1 MYSIWT
7 MRIFWKNTGLSKPQA
22 LYNIVDSF
30 FVGKYSPEALTALS
44 VICPLQLVVIAL
56 AEREWYLTWEC
67 GLYFR
72 RFLLFARAHGR
83 IV

>member
-30 FVGKYSPEALTALS
+30 FVGKYSPETLAVFPAFLA
-44 VICPLQLVVIAL
+44 ICKGP
-56 AEREWYLTWEC
+56 W
-67 GLYFR
+67 
-72 RFLLFARAHGR
+72 
-83 IV
+83 